1 MRRREF
7 ITLLGGGLAA
17 WPFGS
22 ARAQPLPVI
31 GYLSGGAREPS
42 PQLLSAFHQ
51 GLADIGYVE
60 GKNVAIEYR
69 WAGGHYDRLPALA
82 ADLVR
87 RKVALIVATG
97 GTMSAQAAKAETKT
111 IPILLVSGFDPVQLG
126 TVAGFKREGGN
137 ATGVALYAT
146 PLTVKRLEFLRELV
160 PATSKIALLVNPDGL
175 MAAVEVKDVKAATR
189 AAGLSL
195 LVLKT
200 GAGADA
206 DMTPAFASA
215 AEQGADALVVSSD
228 AYFTRRRAQIV
239 ALAEQHGMRVV
250 YPWREYVEA
259 GGLMSYGPRLGEAFR
274 EIGRYAGRILKGAT
288 LAELPIQ
295 APRKFELIINLKTAK
310 ALGLSV
316 PPLLL
321 ARADEVIE

>member
-7 ITLLGGGLAA
+7 ITLFGGGLAA

-22 ARAQPLPVI
+22 ARAQALPVI
-31 GYLSGGAREPS
+31 GYLSGASREPA
-42 PQLLSAFHQ
+42 PLFRSAFHQ
-51 GLADIGYVE
+51 GLADMGYVE
-60 GKNVAIEYR
+60 GRNVAIEYR
-69 WAGGHYDRLPALA
+69 WADGQNDRLPALA

-87 RKVALIVATG
+87 RKVELIVATG
-97 GTMSAQAAKAETKT
+97 GTLSAQAASAETTT
-111 IPILLVSGFDPVQLG
+111 IPILFVSGFDPVQLG

-137 ATGVALYAT
+137 TTGVALYAT

-160 PATSKIALLVNPDGL
+160 PGTGKMALLVNPDGL
-175 MAAVEVKDVKAATR
+175 MAETEVKDSKAATR
-189 AAGLSL
+189 AAGLQL

-200 GAGADA
+200 DADA
-206 DMTPAFASA
+206 DLTSAFASA
-215 AEQGADALVVSSD
+215 AQQGADALVVSSD

-239 ALAEQHGMRVV
+239 ALAAQHGMRVV

-274 EIGRYAGRILKGAT
+274 EVGRYAGRILKGAT

-310 ALGLSV
+310 ALGLTV